1 MMCKTFVFVSFAL
14 HLRTQKPDMNI
25 FSKSKVSILVFTF
38 CSLLSI
44 GKDDPKY
51 AISLIPEELKKDVHV
66 IVREHEM
73 RYKVL
78 ARDKATLHVLEV
90 YTILNSNG
98 KPYADKVVGYDKLT
112 KITLFKGAVYDQ
124 FGNLIKRLKSSDI
137 EDQSAFDGDLFSDD
151 RLKYADLRQPTYPY
165 TVEFEYEVDYRFLFF
180 APSFMPVPDEKIA
193 TQKASLQLSFPQDL
207 ALRYE
212 SSNVKEKPVQG
223 RTAEGL
229 ESLTWSFENLAPIK
243 LEPIGPKASEVF
255 PRIRT
260 APSKFEFEGY
270 QGTMNSWD
278 EFGKWIASLNK
289 DRRILP
295 EQTRLK
301 IKELTKDLKTNSE
314 KAKVLYEYLQSK
326 TRYISIQLGIG
337 GFQPFSASLV
347 DVNGYGDCK
356 ALSNY
361 MVAMLNEAGIKA
373 NYTLISAGENFSP
386 MRPDFP
392 SSQFNHVVVHVPNGV
407 DTLWLECTSQT
418 NPFAYMGSFTG
429 GRKALA
435 ITDNGAAIV
444 NTPFYSAEN
453 NIQSTS
459 AEVKLQI
466 TGDATGKMKTIY
478 SGLQYENGGLDNVVV
493 KSAEDQK
500 KWIQNNIQI
509 PTFDLMSFSMINKK
523 EKIPSATVSAEL
535 RLNRFAS
542 VSGKRVFL
550 TPNLS
555 NRSTFIPEKLETRLS
570 PVVRK
575 TAYIDYDTI
584 RYSLP
589 EGIYPEFVPPPVSFS
604 SQFGEYEAA
613 FKFSENG
620 LIYTRRV
627 KMKNGV
633 FPPASYNEL
642 IEFYKKM
649 NRADHT
655 KVVFINKT

>member
-1 MMCKTFVFVSFAL
+1 MKFSSIHKILFFFFVS
-14 HLRTQKPDMNI
+14 
-25 FSKSKVSILVFTF
+25 S
-38 CSLLSI
+38 SLSLS

-51 AISLIPEELKKDVHV
+51 PMSLIPEDLKKDVHV
-66 IVREHEM
+66 VVRENQM
-73 RYKVL
+73 QYKVL
-78 ARDKATLHVLEV
+78 ARDKAVLHVFEV

-98 KPYADKVVGYDKLT
+98 KTYGDKVVGYDKLS
-112 KITLFKGAVYDQ
+112 KITLFKGAAYDQ
-124 FGNLIKRLKSSDI
+124 FGNLIKRLKTGDI

-165 TVEFEYEVDYRFLFF
+165 TVEFEYEIDYRFLFF
-180 APSFMPVPDEKIA
+180 APSFMPLPDEKIA
-193 TQKASLQLSFPQDL
+193 TQKASLQLSYPPDL

-212 SSNVKEKPVQG
+212 LQNINEKPASG
-223 RTAEGL
+223 KTPEGF
-229 ESLTWSFENLAPIK
+229 EVLTWSFENLMPIK
-243 LEPIGPKASEVF
+243 LEPLGPRASEVF

-260 APSKFEFEGY
+260 APTKFEFEGY

-289 DRRILP
+289 DRRVLP

-337 GFQPFSASLV
+337 GFQPFSASVV

-361 MVAMLNEAGIKA
+361 MVAMLEEAGVKA
-373 NYTLISAGENFSP
+373 NYTLITAGENFSP
-386 MRPDFP
+386 LRTEFP
-392 SSQFNHVVVHVPNGV
+392 SSQFNHVVVHVPNGA

-435 ITDNGAAIV
+435 ITDHGATIV
-444 NTPFYSAEN
+444 NTPVYTAEN

-459 AEVKLQI
+459 AEIKLQI
-466 TGDATGKMKTIY
+466 NGDATGKTKTVY
-478 SGLQYENGGLDNVVV
+478 SGLQYENDGLDNVVV
-493 KSAEDQK
+493 KSLEDQK
-500 KWIQNNIQI
+500 KWIQNNMQI
-509 PTFDLMSFSMINKK
+509 PTFDLLSFSMTNKK
-523 EKIPSATVSAEL
+523 EKIPSAIVSTDL

-555 NRSTFIPEKLETRLS
+555 NRSTFIPEKLETRAS

-575 TAYIDYDTI
+575 TAYTDYDTI
-584 RYSLP
+584 HYSLP

-613 FKFSENG
+613 FKFSEKG

-627 KMKNGV
+627 KMKKGI

-642 IEFYKKM
+642 IEFYKNM

-655 KVVFINKT
+655 KVVFLNKT